1 MNLDELI
8 NVYKEAFEF
17 DCLKEY
23 IIRRLF
29 NLKNFS
35 KE

>member
-1 MNLDELI
+1 MTLEKRI
-8 NVYKEAFEF
+8 SIYKEALEF

-23 IIRRLF
+23 VIRRLL

-35 KE
+35 KD